1 MALRTMDAAVVQK
14 NSLRVDELL
23 SKLVSLEE
31 QLASL
36 KLQRKVRSSSP
47 HHHQRSRSRSKSRRR
62 YNPQG
67 RYCFY
72 HFRFGK
78 KCLPGRKFRLF
89 VKDRETGCQ
98 FLVDSGADVSILPW
112 TKTKGECQASQY
124 KLYAANGTEIPTYG
138 LKILTLDLGLRRPFQ
153 WPFIIAKVERGI
165 IGADFLQ
172 KFQLLIDL
180 HNRKLIDGVT
190 NLSIKGEVAT
200 IQENNDLSTVNRASK
215 YFNLLKLYPD
225 LTKPNLVNRVVKH
238 EVKHHVLTTGQPVYS
253 KARQLAPDKLKLA
266 KQEFQFMLDNDIIR
280 PSKSQWASPL
290 HLVNKKDGTLRPCG
304 DYRRLNAQT
313 IPDRYPIPR
322 IEDFNHILKDKK
334 IFSKIDLVKA
344 YYQIPIAEEDK
355 EKTAITTPFGLYEFN
370 TMSFGLRNAPSTFQ
384 RFITEVLYGLDFV
397 FPYLDDVL
405 VASSTE
411 EEHSEH
417 LKMVFERFQQ
427 YGLRINVSKS
437 VMGAAQ
443 VEYLGFLITA
453 EGSRPLPEK
462 DAAKTQAPLHELLK
476 GAKKKDRRK
485 VHWTDDT
492 RRSFEKCKT
501 DLAEAALLSFPRSG
515 LPLSL
520 CTDASDFAVGA
531 VLQQLENERWKPIA
545 FYSKKLNETQ
555 TSCNIQHVLGK
566 DNVVADALSRIHSI
580 SEINFEEIAE
590 EQTTDEELQILL
602 HNNSLKFKP
611 STLPSGKKLWCD
623 ISTQKI
629 RPYIPQKFRFQIFQL
644 IHGLAHP
651 GIKSTVKLMIE
662 KYVWSDIK
670 KQVREWAKAC
680 IRCQKCKVSRHTK
693 SKLGEFEQPDE
704 RFSVVHIDLIGKLPP
719 SEGMQYCLT
728 CIDRFSCWME
738 AIPIPEIT
746 AEIVGRAFYEKWICR
761 FGVPAKIVT
770 DQGRQFEAELF
781 RSIAAICGAKVAHTT
796 SYHPQCN
803 GKVERLHRTLK
814 GAIKAHNNIRWTES
828 LPTVLLGLR
837 AAIRPDISYTIAQ
850 MVYDRLKPAYLLAV
864 DNQNEQTS
872 VGQKNEISNWKE
884 LSPMPDEQSTTS
896 CGRKIKKPED
906 SSVTARKSGGNS
918 FNRRENVF
926 KCFYCGI
933 QGHRQA
939 ECRKKQRDERAAR
952 YQPPG
957 ETPLAII
964 LFHVTPVSI
973 GDVSISE
980 NLLFATITQPPGIRR
995 YIKNF
1000 AKRALP
1006 LTNLLRKDTPFEWTS
1021 ERQEAFD
1028 DIKKAILNLP
1038 VLALP
1043 DQNAELQITTDASSR
1058 GIGAVLEQ
1066 NILTLKPFLLGRKF
1080 KVFTDHKPL
1089 AGFLSDKNSSS
1100 KILRWKLALE
1110 EFNYNIH
1117 YIRGSLNSVADHLSR
1132 YINNITIALP
1142 DSKDLINM
1150 QREDSVLST
1159 IIQKIDQNDV
1169 SPQIS
1174 NYFINGEGL
1183 LCHLSKRPSRSPR
1196 SNTTRKQVCI
1206 PHCLKAKILESV
1218 HSEYGGHLKFF
1229 KTYHRLSENFFWHN
1243 MYKDTKNFVRSC
1255 TICLSRKNAFKIP
1268 PAPHQPVEQ
1277 NTEPGETCHMDIFG
1291 PLKTTLK
1298 EHGRD
1303 IRLSYTYEN
1312 NSDTPQN
1319 KYEYVEKLLPS
1330 LEHTF
1335 NKVLNNLK
1343 DQEASHVE
1351 LSTRVTKQHHY
1362 DYKIG
1367 SLCFIKTPN
1376 IKSNLSPK
1384 LRPKFE
1390 GPYRVIERFSNVSY
1404 RVQHVEQLRKRF
1416 NTHVNRMIPFIKRFS
1431 YLHLNNLD
1439 DLQPDETEVKG
1450 IVPSPWYSLRA
1461 RAGNSAR

>member
-1 MALRTMDAAVVQK
+1 MALRTIDAAVVQK

-47 HHHQRSRSRSKSRRR
+47 HHHQRSRSRSKSRRC

-78 KCLPGRKFRLF
+78 KCLPEKPDVNSLWIVEQTSRSSLGQKRK
-89 VKDRETGCQ
+89 
-98 FLVDSGADVSILPW
+98 
-112 TKTKGECQASQY
+112 
-124 KLYAANGTEIPTYG
+124 
-138 LKILTLDLGLRRPFQ
+138 
-153 WPFIIAKVERGI
+153 
-165 IGADFLQ
+165 
-172 KFQLLIDL
+172 LLIDL

-238 EVKHHVLTTGQPVYS
+238 EVKHHILTTGQPVYS

-462 DAAKTQAPLHELLK
+462 VQAIFNYKLPETIHDLRTFLGMINFYRRYLKDAAKTQAPLHELLK

-501 DLAEAALLSFPRSG
+501 DLAEAALLSFPRDLDYPYHFAQMHQILLTYDRELLGIYLSVKHFKHLLEG
-515 LPLSL
+515 NDFVIYTDHKPL
-520 CTDASDFAVGA
+520 TFAFKQKNEKASPRQQRQ
-531 VLQQLENERWKPIA
+531 LQYISE
-545 FYSKKLNETQ
+545 F
-555 TSCNIQHVLGK
+555 SCNIQHVLGK
-566 DNVVADALSRIHSI
+566 DNVVADALSRIDSI

-590 EQTTDEELQILL
+590 EQTTDEELQKLL

-651 GIKSTVKLMIE
+651 GIKSTVKLMTE

-850 MVYDRLKPAYLLAV
+850 MVYGTSIKLPGEFFDPPTINMDPQNFVAKLQQHMAELKPLKSPSNRKQNIFVHKDLKSCSHVFLRIDRVKKALEPPYEGPYTVQKKYDKYFTILIKDKTVNVSVDRLKPAYLLAV

-896 CGRKIKKPED
+896 CGRKIKK
-906 SSVTARKSGGNS
+906 N
-918 FNRRENVF
+918 
-926 KCFYCGI
+926 
-933 QGHRQA
+933 Q
-939 ECRKKQRDERAAR
+939 
-952 YQPPG
+952 
-957 ETPLAII
+957 
-964 LFHVTPVSI
+964 
-973 GDVSISE
+973 
-980 NLLFATITQPPGIRR
+980 
-995 YIKNF
+995 
-1000 AKRALP
+1000 
-1006 LTNLLRKDTPFEWTS
+1006 
-1021 ERQEAFD
+1021 
-1028 DIKKAILNLP
+1028 
-1038 VLALP
+1038 
-1043 DQNAELQITTDASSR
+1043 
-1058 GIGAVLEQ
+1058 
-1066 NILTLKPFLLGRKF
+1066 
-1080 KVFTDHKPL
+1080 
-1089 AGFLSDKNSSS
+1089 
-1100 KILRWKLALE
+1100 
-1110 EFNYNIH
+1110 
-1117 YIRGSLNSVADHLSR
+1117 
-1132 YINNITIALP
+1132 
-1142 DSKDLINM
+1142 
-1150 QREDSVLST
+1150 
-1159 IIQKIDQNDV
+1159 
-1169 SPQIS
+1169 
-1174 NYFINGEGL
+1174 
-1183 LCHLSKRPSRSPR
+1183 
-1196 SNTTRKQVCI
+1196 
-1206 PHCLKAKILESV
+1206 
-1218 HSEYGGHLKFF
+1218 
-1229 KTYHRLSENFFWHN
+1229 
-1243 MYKDTKNFVRSC
+1243 
-1255 TICLSRKNAFKIP
+1255 
-1268 PAPHQPVEQ
+1268 
-1277 NTEPGETCHMDIFG
+1277 
-1291 PLKTTLK
+1291 
-1298 EHGRD
+1298 
-1303 IRLSYTYEN
+1303 
-1312 NSDTPQN
+1312 
-1319 KYEYVEKLLPS
+1319 
-1330 LEHTF
+1330 
-1335 NKVLNNLK
+1335 
-1343 DQEASHVE
+1343 
-1351 LSTRVTKQHHY
+1351 
-1362 DYKIG
+1362 
-1367 SLCFIKTPN
+1367 
-1376 IKSNLSPK
+1376 
-1384 LRPKFE
+1384 
-1390 GPYRVIERFSNVSY
+1390 
-1404 RVQHVEQLRKRF
+1404 
-1416 NTHVNRMIPFIKRFS
+1416 
-1431 YLHLNNLD
+1431 
-1439 DLQPDETEVKG
+1439 
-1450 IVPSPWYSLRA
+1450 
-1461 RAGNSAR
+1461 